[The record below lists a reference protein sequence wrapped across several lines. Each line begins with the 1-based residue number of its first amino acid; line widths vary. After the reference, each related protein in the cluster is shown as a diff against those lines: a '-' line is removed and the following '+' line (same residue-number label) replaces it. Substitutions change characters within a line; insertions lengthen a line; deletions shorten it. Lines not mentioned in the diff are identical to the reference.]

1 MKMTTK
7 EIEKDKKDSLTEL
20 EELLDND
27 VISVDDDEDRL
38 IPKPELQRIIMRVS
52 IFAVL
57 AIILF
62 FAKMIDDI
70 TILLVALLIFL
81 VIEGVNAK
89 KIIKTKK
96 NKVQFKPKE

>member
-7 EIEKDKKDSLTEL
+7 EIEKDKKNSLTEL
-20 EELLDND
+20 EELLEKD

-70 TILLVALLIFL
+70 TILLVALLIFV
-81 VIEGVNAK
+81 VIEGVNVM

-96 NKVQFKPKE
+96 NKVQFKLKK